1 MTIRYNRFQD
11 IPQFT
16 RDGTY
21 SINVS
26 WSSLELTLHAFGQG
40 VALDMDPDYQR
51 EHVWTEAQ
59 QVAYC
64 EFILR
69 GGRSG
74 KDIRWN
80 CPGWQRK
87 ASNGREGPM
96 ELVDGKQRIEAVRRF
111 QRDEIRVF
119 GSLFSEFTDS
129 PRMIHTGFV
138 FIVNDLETR
147 AEVLDWYLGLNAGGT
162 PHTPEEIARVR
173 ELLGKCVKGK
183 ETP

>member
-1 MTIRYNRFQD
+1 MNIRYTRFQD
-11 IPQFT
+11 IPPFT

-21 SINVS
+21 QVNVS
-26 WSSLELTLHAFGQG
+26 WKSLENTLAEFALGQG
-40 VALDMDPDYQR
+40 MDMDPDYQR

-59 QVAYC
+59 RVAYC

-80 CPGWQRK
+80 CPSWQGGGG
-87 ASNGREGPM
+87 AGPI
-96 ELVDGKQRIEAVRRF
+96 ELVDGKQRLNAVRRF

-119 GSLFSEFTDS
+119 GSLYSEFADQPNMLTAQ
-129 PRMIHTGFV
+129 FV
-138 FIVNDLETR
+138 FIVNDLQTR

-173 ELLGKCVKGK
+173 ALLIEEMRK
-183 ETP
+183 EGIQKK